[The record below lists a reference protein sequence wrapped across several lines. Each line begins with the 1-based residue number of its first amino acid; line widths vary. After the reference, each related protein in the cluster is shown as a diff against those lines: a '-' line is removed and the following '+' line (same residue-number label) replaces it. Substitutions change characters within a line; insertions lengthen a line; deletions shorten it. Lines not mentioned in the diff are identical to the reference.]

1 MREVIFYLAMIIE
14 IAYVFMSQVPKKLE
28 NKYLLIGTAFICA
41 SDFTYHIGYNAIN
54 MSVSAL
60 SGTIAISIFLISFV
74 VGVITKRIDFEDL
87 FFSLFME
94 LFLPLLTM
102 LLTKSYELMIFVII
116 AVVGLGMIKI
126 FMAHK
131 EKNNRQEREKGMINE
146 KKLKKELQKEI
157 ETIRERKITVKL
169 SDADCDRLAR
179 KCGEHGLTIGELI
192 ENFVGD
198 LVGGTYCNGSDE
210 RDYADQWFERC
221 WFGMFPEPTLLN
233 HLLNLGYEPEH
244 YLDMLENVETIKSDI
259 EITKQNIA
267 EPSDEWKDIVYHKY
281 NDDRTS
287 YECVPCYNSV
297 DEYIASEKEDLESYK
312 ADLEEALEELK
323 DMRAD
328 WKPEKEPNMD
338 EEIELIKKWV
348 KEREDFINE

>member
-1 MREVIFYLAMIIE
+1 
-14 IAYVFMSQVPKKLE
+14 MSWGEEQ
-28 NKYLLIGTAFICA
+28 
-41 SDFTYHIGYNAIN
+41 
-54 MSVSAL
+54 
-60 SGTIAISIFLISFV
+60 
-74 VGVITKRIDFEDL
+74 
-87 FFSLFME
+87 
-94 LFLPLLTM
+94 
-102 LLTKSYELMIFVII
+102 
-116 AVVGLGMIKI
+116 
-126 FMAHK
+126 
-131 EKNNRQEREKGMINE
+131 
-146 KKLKKELQKEI
+146 QKEI

-198 LVGGTYCNGSDE
+198 LVGGTYSNGSDE

-233 HLLNLGYEPEH
+233 HLLNFGY
-244 YLDMLENVETIKSDI
+244 
-259 EITKQNIA
+259 
-267 EPSDEWKDIVYHKY
+267 WKDIVYHKY

-323 DMRAD
+323 DMRED

>member
-1 MREVIFYLAMIIE
+1 
-14 IAYVFMSQVPKKLE
+14 MSYGEEQ
-28 NKYLLIGTAFICA
+28 
-41 SDFTYHIGYNAIN
+41 
-54 MSVSAL
+54 
-60 SGTIAISIFLISFV
+60 
-74 VGVITKRIDFEDL
+74 
-87 FFSLFME
+87 
-94 LFLPLLTM
+94 
-102 LLTKSYELMIFVII
+102 
-116 AVVGLGMIKI
+116 
-126 FMAHK
+126 
-131 EKNNRQEREKGMINE
+131 
-146 KKLKKELQKEI
+146 QKEI

-169 SDADCDRLAR
+169 TDADCDRLAR

-198 LVGGTYCNGSDE
+198 LVGGTYSNGSDE

-259 EITKQNIA
+259 DITKQNIA

-287 YECVPCYNSV
+287 
-297 DEYIASEKEDLESYK
+297 EKEDLESYN

-348 KEREDFINE
+348 KEREDFING

>member
-1 MREVIFYLAMIIE
+1 
-14 IAYVFMSQVPKKLE
+14 MSWGEEQK
-28 NKYLLIGTAFICA
+28 
-41 SDFTYHIGYNAIN
+41 
-54 MSVSAL
+54 
-60 SGTIAISIFLISFV
+60 
-74 VGVITKRIDFEDL
+74 
-87 FFSLFME
+87 
-94 LFLPLLTM
+94 
-102 LLTKSYELMIFVII
+102 
-116 AVVGLGMIKI
+116 
-126 FMAHK
+126 
-131 EKNNRQEREKGMINE
+131 
-146 KKLKKELQKEI
+146 KEI

-198 LVGGTYCNGSDE
+198 LVGGTYSNGSDE

-244 YLDMLENVETIKSDI
+244 YLDMLENVETIKSEL

-281 NDDRTS
+281 NDDRT
-287 YECVPCYNSV
+287 
-297 DEYIASEKEDLESYK
+297 SEKEDLESYK

-328 WKPEKEPNMD
+328 WKPEKEPNMN